1 MKQFLTT
8 QDALMTR
15 TAAAI
20 SLRPFCAELLS

>member
-1 MKQFLTT
+1 MKQFLIT

-20 SLRPFCAELLS
+20 SLRAFCAELRS

>member
-15 TAAAI
+15 TVAAI